1 MIGSAHRGLWVH
13 SRRSRHLRRSVRYH
27 RAWCESSI
35 HSSVCLRLCASIAW
49 VRGRRRVRRRRWWR
63 SCWERVVWLHIRV
76 VCHDESLC
84 GTIPG
89 FARLSRSG
97 VCVCV
102 DCRPGRREGWMRRR
116 FQGFVTRKVKPREV
130 GDVRR
135 VFAQQD
141 RWGARRSGR
150 WVDERLVSVSLV
162 DPDVVVNAALVV
174 QQQR

>member
-1 MIGSAHRGLWVH
+1 MMNLYVERALA
-13 SRRSRHLRRSVRYH
+13 LRDS
-27 RAWCESSI
+27 E
-35 HSSVCLRLCASIAW
+35 
-49 VRGRRRVRRRRWWR
+49 
-63 SCWERVVWLHIRV
+63 
-76 VCHDESLC
+76 
-84 GTIPG
+84 
-89 FARLSRSG
+89 FSRSG
-97 VCVCV
+97 ACVCVCVCV

-116 FQGFVTRKVKPREV
+116 FQGSVTRKVKPREV

-174 QQQR
+174 QRQR